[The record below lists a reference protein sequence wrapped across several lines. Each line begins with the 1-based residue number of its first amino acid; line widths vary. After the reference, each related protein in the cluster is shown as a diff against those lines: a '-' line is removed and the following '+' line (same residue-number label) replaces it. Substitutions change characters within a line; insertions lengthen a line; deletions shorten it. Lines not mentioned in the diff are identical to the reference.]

1 MKDST
6 KMALGTLVI
15 VYMVLAFVFGS
26 FNPID
31 WRLALTGGRGEGGTS
46 GQTTVALGTF
56 DVHTKGCDSLDI
68 AASLAEAT
76 DYYLYWFGKRPG
88 GWIQLG
94 KGDATVELTDADQG
108 YIYAVVEIP
117 SGKDYYVDFAK
128 TQLNNPRVASVSYED
143 VDDDGYKEFVFQ
155 IDMSNIPK
163 PASGNPSVYF
173 YPYLLAYQKPTINSP
188 SDISGIGT
196 AAATEYVEWYLT
208 FANEKKAYG
217 IIKVEF
223 SVNTTDTTKV
233 QLSRMNIPGIGY
245 LTGDQFGTPY
255 KGADSLTWTY
265 EIGSNLYEA
274 NYITYGTNQ
283 LNKFEFTTELT
294 CQLASSDVIEAT
306 ITIYGITPTGVME
319 TITDS
324 VVLSEA

>member
-6 KMALGTLVI
+6 KAFFGAIIIFYLI
-15 VYMVLAFVFGS
+15 LAFVFGS
-26 FNPID
+26 FNPLT
-31 WRLALTGGRGEGGTS
+31 WRLSVMNTS
-46 GQTTVALGTF
+46 NNQNQNNQSNVALGTF
-56 DVHTKGCDSLDI
+56 DMHSKGCNSLDI
-68 AASLAEAT
+68 AASLVEGT

-108 YIYAVVEIP
+108 YIYAVVEVP
-117 SGKDYYVDFAK
+117 SGVNYYVDFAR

-143 VDDDGYKEFVFQ
+143 VDNDGYKEFVFQ
-155 IDMSNIPK
+155 IDMSNVPK
-163 PASGNPSVYF
+163 PASGNPSIYF
-173 YPYLLAYQKPTINSP
+173 YPYFLAYQKPTINSP
-188 SDISGIGT
+188 SDISSIGT

-217 IIKVEF
+217 IIKVEL

-255 KGADSLTWTY
+255 KGTNSLTWTY

-283 LNKFEFTTELT
+283 LDKFEFTTELT
-294 CQLASSDVIEAT
+294 CQLASGDHIQAT
-306 ITIYGITPTGVME
+306 ITIYGITPAGVME

-324 VVLSEA
+324 VVLSA

>member
-15 VYMVLAFVFGS
+15 VYMLLAFVFGS

-31 WRLALTGGRGEGGTS
+31 WRLALTGNDTN
-46 GQTTVALGTF
+46 QNQNQPANVALGTF
-56 DVHTKGCDSLDI
+56 DMHTKGCNSLDI

-94 KGDATVELTDADQG
+94 KGDATVELTNADQG

-245 LTGDQFGTPY
+245 LTGDQFGTP
-255 KGADSLTWTY
+255 
-265 EIGSNLYEA
+265 
-274 NYITYGTNQ
+274 
-283 LNKFEFTTELT
+283 
-294 CQLASSDVIEAT
+294 
-306 ITIYGITPTGVME
+306 
-319 TITDS
+319 
-324 VVLSEA
+324 